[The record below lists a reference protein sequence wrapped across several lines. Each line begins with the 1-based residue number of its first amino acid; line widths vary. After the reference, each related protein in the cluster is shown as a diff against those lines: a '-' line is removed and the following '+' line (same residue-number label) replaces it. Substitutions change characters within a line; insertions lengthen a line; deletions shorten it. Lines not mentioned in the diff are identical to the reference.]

1 MKKWLIALGLTATFL
16 NATTI
21 KDIRFDS
28 LIHISPSIAKEMI
41 GFSTGEELDIKKV
54 DDSIKRLYNQGYFE
68 DIWVEEQNG
77 VITYHFSEKPLISK
91 VIIEGLTESDTEK
104 YYDALNL
111 KKGATYDYK
120 RLLSAKS
127 RLLEAISE
135 KGTVD
140 SIVEVKTEKLDN
152 GSMVVRF
159 IVNKGEKIII
169 ESVTFDGAKAFD
181 RDDLENEA
189 INRQEEF
196 LGWLF
201 GRNDGEMKV
210 TELSNDP
217 LRIRELYMKKGY
229 LDAEVQKP
237 YVDVDFNRY
246 RAKIAYSISEG
257 PEYTT
262 KDIQINIS
270 KDGITDFTA
279 VRKKFKLK
287 VGEVFDI
294 ESFRSDMEK
303 IKFDVADKGYAFTQV
318 NPDLQKDKESG
329 EVTVVYSVNPGE
341 IVYINDV
348 IISGNSRTLDR
359 VIRREMYLVPGS
371 LYSMT
376 DLKDSR
382 NALGRTGYFEDT
394 SVEERRVSDD
404 KIDLIVK
411 VKEAPTGSVQ
421 VGGGYGSYGGL
432 LISASLS
439 DRNIFG
445 SGINVGLQFDNS
457 EINKRQ
463 EFSIS
468 NPRVFDSDYSGSFR
482 IFNNE
487 FESYD
492 FTVAQFGGTVAGGR
506 KFNRFLSGSLAYNYV
521 DSQLS
526 DLLGG
531 TLTNSNNNI
540 VYDNRP
546 YQKSSISTALSF
558 DNTDDFYIPRE
569 GYAISG
575 SLEFAGVGGTAK
587 YIKGVSKFNAYRGLE
602 EWINFDAIV
611 RYKSTL
617 NYIED
622 TGFVPINEKF
632 FSGGIGSIR
641 GYETYSLSPIVNG
654 SRTGGNM
661 SFSNSAE
668 VSIPLIP
675 DAKLRMALFV
685 DYGFIGEDSFDE
697 IARGGYGVAAEWFSP
712 MGPIQLIFAQP
723 IGEEAAD
730 RTAAFEFTI
739 GQRF

>member
-21 KDIRFDS
+21 KEIRFDS

-41 GFSTGEELDIKKV
+41 GFSTGEELDIKKI
-54 DDSIKRLYNQGYFE
+54 DGSIKRLYNQGYFE

-91 VIIEGLTESDTEK
+91 VIIDGLTESDTEK

-181 RDDLENEA
+181 RDELEDEA

-246 RAKIAYSISEG
+246 RAKIAYNISEG

-270 KDGITDFTA
+270 KDGITDFA
-279 VRKKFKLK
+279 EVRKKFKLK

-506 KFNRFLSGSLAYNYV
+506 KFNRFLSGSVAYNYV

-575 SLEFAGVGGTAK
+575 SLEFAGIGGTAK

-632 FSGGIGSIR
+632 FSGGIGTIR

-697 IARGGYGVAAEWFSP
+697 ITRGGYGVAAEWFSP

>member
-21 KDIRFDS
+21 KEIRFDS

-41 GFSTGEELDIKKV
+41 GFSTGEELDIKKI

-77 VITYHFSEKPLISK
+77 VVTYHFSEKPLISK
-91 VIIEGLTESDTEK
+91 VIIDGLTESDTEK

-246 RAKIAYSISEG
+246 RAKIAYNISEG

-270 KDGITDFTA
+270 KDGITDFTE

-506 KFNRFLSGSLAYNYV
+506 KFNRFLSGSVAYNYV

-575 SLEFAGVGGTAK
+575 SLEFAGIGGTAK

-632 FSGGIGSIR
+632 FSGGIGTIR
-641 GYETYSLSPIVNG
+641 GYETYSLSPITNG

-723 IGEEAAD
+723 IGEEATD